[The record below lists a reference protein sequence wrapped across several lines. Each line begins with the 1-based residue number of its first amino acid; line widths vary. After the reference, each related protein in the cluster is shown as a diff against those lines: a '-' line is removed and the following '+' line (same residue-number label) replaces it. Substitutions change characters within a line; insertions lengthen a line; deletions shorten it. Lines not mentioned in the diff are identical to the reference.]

1 MPLASTSALP
11 FGVSPVLAGVI
22 CAKAVETMRTVLT
35 SRTPALLII
44 GSFLSARGF
53 TSGRTPE
60 PANYSEKIRDLVPS
74 RGNKTETTRVLARA
88 MSQAGEIHGQQ
99 SNSHSY
105 ATKAAAALLAVTAL
119 LCNPANAAG
128 NISRGEGL
136 YRGCQ
141 DCHSIEKNDVGPRS
155 DAQGHRWP
163 CCRHRARLQLLTSI
177 AECKD
182 HMDRAKPGQ
191 MAEQSAGA
199 YSRDKNVLRS
209 QECSGPCRY
218 HRIPQRTRAL
228 TAKKID
234 KFSPS
239 NRSRVVGRL

>member
-1 MPLASTSALP
+1 MPLGSTSALP
-11 FGVSPVLAGVI
+11 FGVSPVLAGAI

-53 TSGRTPE
+53 TSGRTPD

-88 MSQAGEIHGQQ
+88 MSQAGELHGEER
-99 SNSHSY
+99 
-105 ATKAAAALLAVTAL
+105 
-119 LCNPANAAG
+119 
-128 NISRGEGL
+128 RG
-136 YRGCQ
+136 
-141 DCHSIEKNDVGPRS
+141 S

-182 HMDRAKPGQ
+182 HIDRGKPGQ
-191 MAEQSAGA
+191 MADQSARSLFQGQKCSTK
-199 YSRDKNVLRS
+199 SRMLRTVPIS
-209 QECSGPCRY
+209 S
-218 HRIPQRTRAL
+218 H
-228 TAKKID
+228 
-234 KFSPS
+234 
-239 NRSRVVGRL
+239 